1 MYPTKDAL
9 YNRIIICTQGKR
21 TCASDKALIHK
32 IDVGHTQ
39 LNSQKAKMMLKLD
52 MFKYICQK

>member
-39 LNSQKAKMMLKLD
+39 LNSQKAKMMLK
-52 MFKYICQK
+52 